1 MTTTIRATAAAAAAA
16 AALLLA
22 AAPAPAQILNTLRG
36 FGAESEGWSGEL
48 GAFFSATGGNTETTS
63 LTGSGSV
70 QRLRGA
76 QRWRLMADG
85 TQERADGDD
94 TERNSVVHLR
104 QNVRLTDAWASIAF
118 AQHQY
123 DRFQRLES
131 RFLLG
136 AGARWDAVRAE
147 RFQVS
152 IGASPMLEIEKEED
166 DDALARGRMSTFL
179 SVLGTL
185 DERTSVDLT
194 TFVQPAMDEAGD
206 VRAVATGALR
216 VKVGGGLAL
225 QVNGRVQHDAKP
237 APDVKKTDWKL
248 QTGLTWSL

>member
-1 MTTTIRATAAAAAAA
+1 MHRAAAVTATTA

-22 AAPAPAQILNTLRG
+22 ATPAPAQILNTLRG
-36 FGAESEGWSGEL
+36 FGDEAAGWSGEL
-48 GAFFSATGGNTETTS
+48 GAFFSATGGNTEKAS
-63 LTGSGSV
+63 LTGSGSA
-70 QRLRGA
+70 QWRRGV

-85 TQERADGDD
+85 TLERTDGDD

-104 QNVRLTDAWASIAF
+104 QNVRLTDGVASIAF

-147 RFQVS
+147 RFHLS
-152 IGASPMLEIEKEED
+152 IGASPMLEIEKEES

-179 SVLGTL
+179 SARGKV
-185 DERTSVDLT
+185 DERTSLDLT
-194 TFVQPAMDEAGD
+194 TFVQPAMDEPAD
-206 VRAVATGALR
+206 TRAVATGALR
-216 VKVGGGLAL
+216 VEVAGGLAV
-225 QVNGRVQHDAKP
+225 QVNGRVQYDARP
-237 APDVKKTDWKL
+237 APDVKETDWKV